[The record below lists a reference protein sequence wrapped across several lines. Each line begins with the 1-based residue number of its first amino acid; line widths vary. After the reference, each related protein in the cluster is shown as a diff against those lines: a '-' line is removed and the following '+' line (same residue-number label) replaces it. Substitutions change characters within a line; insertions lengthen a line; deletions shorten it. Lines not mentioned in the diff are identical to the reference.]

1 LPFVAFIIHQFYTIM
16 LEKNSLPLGL
26 ALATLLPLASFG
38 LLFGLYSLLET
49 QGWVSTGGFRP
60 MFRERT
66 CAIFAIAMD
75 VFLLN
80 FYQKRYLHDTVR
92 GVVIVVALLV
102 IGWLVVFGKYVF

>member
-1 LPFVAFIIHQFYTIM
+1 M
-16 LEKNSLPLGL
+16 LEKNSLPLGIIL
-26 ALATLLPLASFG
+26 ALLLPLFAFG
-38 LLFGLYSLLET
+38 ILYGTYSLLEA

-80 FYQKRYLHDTVR
+80 YYQKRYLHNTVR
-92 GVVIVVALLV
+92 GVVVVVAALV

>member
-1 LPFVAFIIHQFYTIM
+1 MF
-16 LEKNSLPLGL
+16 EKNSLPLGIAL
-26 ALATLLPLASFG
+26 ALVLPLATFG
-38 LLFGLYSLLET
+38 LLYGGYGLLES

-80 FYQKRYLHDTVR
+80 YYQKRHLHNTVR
-92 GVVIVVALLV
+92 GIVVVVAALV
-102 IGWLVVFGKYVF
+102 ILWLVMFGKFVF

>member
-1 LPFVAFIIHQFYTIM
+1 MF
-16 LEKNSLPLGL
+16 EKNSLPLGIAL
-26 ALATLLPLASFG
+26 ALVLPLATFG
-38 LLFGLYSLLET
+38 LLYGGYGLLES

-80 FYQKRYLHDTVR
+80 YYQKRNLHNTVR
-92 GVVIVVALLV
+92 GIVVVVAALV
-102 IGWLVVFGKYVF
+102 ILWLVMFGKFVF